1 MEKQKRKVEGEL
13 RLAQESLDQLDRERK
28 ETEVTLC
35 RKNKEIAA
43 LAQKLEREQ
52 SNVIKCEKQIKECG
66 VGHFATVCQHS
77 APPPFKASYL
87 YTLEKIPKGKVTY
100 LNLGYIPHKSVNNL
114 RN

>member
-1 MEKQKRKVEGEL
+1 MEKQKRKVEGDL

-28 ETEVTLC
+28 EAEVTLC

-66 VGHFATVCQHS
+66 VGHFARKYFKVSNVGGSDDLEENCQFS
-77 APPPFKASYL
+77 VASFQIFL
-87 YTLEKIPKGKVTY
+87 SVSTQHCFSRNKI
-100 LNLGYIPHKSVNNL
+100 
-114 RN
+114 

>member
-1 MEKQKRKVEGEL
+1 MEKQKRKVEGDL

-28 ETEVTLC
+28 EAEVTLC

-66 VGHFATVCQHS
+66 VGHFARKH
-77 APPPFKASYL
+77 L
-87 YTLEKIPKGKVTY
+87 IML
-100 LNLGYIPHKSVNNL
+100 
-114 RN
+114 

>member
-1 MEKQKRKVEGEL
+1 MYLFSREKQSKCDLEKQKRKVEGDL

-28 ETEVTLC
+28 EAEVTLC

-66 VGHFATVCQHS
+66 VGHFARKHLKV
-77 APPPFKASYL
+77 SYVMRKL
-87 YTLEKIPKGKVTY
+87 
-100 LNLGYIPHKSVNNL
+100 
-114 RN
+114 